1 MENVHQ
7 SVFMSSVP
15 ATPSQEGPA
24 FWDYHAKLLPGVS
37 EVRGEEVKGWDVERV
52 SAFVGSLPG
61 CEEPAKYFRE
71 QVSDKICLYVMR
83 SFGEGGGHLFQEARL
98 WNKWPPCEEHK
109 KPFGNRCEV

>member
-37 EVRGEEVKGWDVERV
+37 EVRGEEVKGWDVDRV

-61 CEEPAKYFRE
+61 CEDHAKYFRE
-71 QVSDKICLYVMR
+71 QVSEWLDVCGCV
-83 SFGEGGGHLFQEARL
+83 
-98 WNKWPPCEEHK
+98 C
-109 KPFGNRCEV
+109 